1 MDEEAYSSSS
11 SSSPVNPSFSIAS
24 SKSDKFY
31 VKVYMEGNPIGRKLN
46 LLAHDSYRGLVKALE
61 HMFKTTILL
70 ATELDAVQAERCHVL
85 TYEDG
90 ERDLIMVRNVSW
102 E

>member
-11 SSSPVNPSFSIAS
+11 SSSPINPSFSTAS

-31 VKVYMEGNPIGRKLN
+31 VKVYMEGNLIGRKLN
-46 LLAHDSYRGLVKALE
+46 LLAHDSYQRLVKALE
-61 HMFKTTILL
+61 QMFETTIFLR
-70 ATELDAVQAERCHVL
+70 TELDAVQAERCHVL

-90 ERDLIMVRNVSW
+90 KRDLIMVGDVSW